1 MQIEFADIFS
11 LKRIKST
18 DGIPSFR
25 RNSEMFLYFL
35 LKITNSLQSSIIDV
49 LLLNPAWNFYRDK
62 IHSLNSSK
70 NAPLKL
76 NAEYDTL
83 YTPWYVAAL
92 DVWLI
97 ASALIGHAT
106 NKGAFTCIKTSRRCS
121 RVSARPR
128 PPSCGRE
135 RRNITREWRA
145 SLIIE
150 ASTYNPI
157 ALNHSNSSRLA
168 NRGSHYRP
176 PRAPTCGNRSLHP
189 GRGLKLID
197 TQI

>member
-1 MQIEFADIFS
+1 MQSS
-11 LKRIKST
+11 LHRYFLSQKSQIDST
-18 DGIPSFR
+18 LSSGETPKF
-25 RNSEMFLYFL
+25 FKYFL
-35 LKITNSLQSSIIDV
+35 LKVTNSLQSSIIDV
-49 LLLNPAWNFYRDK
+49 LLLNPANFYRDK

-70 NAPLKL
+70 NASLKL
-76 NAEYDTL
+76 NVEYDTL
-83 YTPWYVAAL
+83 YTPWYVAVL
-92 DVWLI
+92 DFWLI